1 MKKNIEI
8 FNYKEMY
15 RVHTIEDKDKNKEL
29 GDIISRSYFALYKFY
44 DDNDLSLTKL
54 TDNGKI
60 LHDPVFENDLTLAGL
75 KFRYVVRHWFGLK
88 SSSKN
93 LPDIRYLE
101 KSSKK
106 CVRASSSCIF
116 FLLSKF

>member
-88 SSSKN
+88 SKSYGIIPKNADFGQKKDLILFRN
-93 LPDIRYLE
+93 LPMSRF
-101 KSSKK
+101 SGT
-106 CVRASSSCIF
+106 
-116 FLLSKF
+116 